1 MYFVLVCWI
10 IISEQ
15 YLNSILGDCHS
26 PSSNDKTILDVDIW
40 GCGCIKATFPL
51 LLVHNLSCNMWLPT
65 LWHFEKCR
73 LRWACAASFKL
84 RNSKCC
90 SLNSLPV
97 RNIQVTS
104 KGSDQSAHMRRLVGG
119 SAGLHV
125 PHCWK
130 SHVTTHLLLLSF
142 HGCLSFSSFC
152 DLSGFAVTA
161 LKGGGGWLLFPFY
174 LVLVWSGDNWNRI
187 V

>member
-1 MYFVLVCWI
+1 
-10 IISEQ
+10 
-15 YLNSILGDCHS
+15 
-26 PSSNDKTILDVDIW
+26 
-40 GCGCIKATFPL
+40 
-51 LLVHNLSCNMWLPT
+51 
-65 LWHFEKCR
+65 
-73 LRWACAASFKL
+73 
-84 RNSKCC
+84 
-90 SLNSLPV
+90 
-97 RNIQVTS
+97 
-104 KGSDQSAHMRRLVGG
+104 MRRLVGG

-174 LVLVWSGDNWNRI
+174 LVLVCVSVLVTLCLMYSSICGICRYVMI
-187 V
+187 VYLFLTLWL